1 MARQNAGI
9 GRGNKIGEP
18 AMAEEPSRNIRLF
31 GTEQLVPPP
40 LMLRAGELTAEIE
53 AGNLRHIR
61 FGGIEMIR
69 AISFIV
75 RDKNWGTY
83 DPIISDLRI
92 SEDRDS
98 FRVVYQ
104 ATAKYDSQEFRYT
117 AEIVGHADGS
127 LRFHGRGQAITAFVT
142 NRTGFVVL
150 HPIAEL
156 SGREALLVDVEG
168 KSLHSPFPELIDP
181 VQPMMNLRSIRHV
194 FAPGAIVE
202 CRMEGDAY
210 EMEDQRNWTD
220 ASYKTYVRPLARPW
234 PYTLDAG
241 TELDQTVTLAVSGRP
256 QTRAGVGGAISV
268 HIEEHIGVAPP
279 LGMGL
284 DADDAEAALTHADV
298 LTAVGASHLICHF
311 DPRRGHNRDS
321 LQRLAKAATALGATP
336 WLEAVVTQVEEFQ
349 AEIAAL
355 GENIGE
361 LGSPFPVVFVSPAS
375 DMKCTLPGSAWPP
388 CPPADQLYRA
398 ARRAFP
404 RSKLGGGMF
413 SYFTE
418 LNRKRPPLED
428 LDLVGFTTSA
438 LVHAGDDRSVTE
450 GLESLPHIARSVRAF
465 IGDRPYVVGPSAIG
479 MRDNP
484 YGAAPMPNPNNIRQ
498 AMNRNDPRQRGLLG
512 AAWSLAYFAHFAHG
526 GAAAIAL
533 GGGVGPFG
541 LFYDRAPYPQP
552 WFDQHGGLFPVFH
565 VLRGLARLKG
575 RRLRR
580 IEISAPREIQAV
592 AASGDSG
599 EEIWL
604 ANLMGEARRVSLH
617 PRSASGRISLLDADS
632 FAAAAESLDA
642 LDLLAKPM
650 ARFEIELDA
659 YAVARIQLS

>member
-1 MARQNAGI
+1 MS
-9 GRGNKIGEP
+9 
-18 AMAEEPSRNIRLF
+18 EEPSRHIRLF

-40 LMLRAGELTAEIE
+40 RMLRAGELTAELE
-53 AGNLRHIR
+53 AGNLRYIR

-75 RDKNWGTY
+75 RDRNWGTY
-83 DPIISDLRI
+83 DPVISDLSL
-92 SEDRDS
+92 SEARDS

-104 ATAKYDSQEFRYT
+104 AKAKDASQELRYA

-127 LRFHGRGQAITAFVT
+127 LRFHSRGQAVTAFVT

-156 SGREALLVDVEG
+156 AGQEALLVDVEG
-168 KSLHSPFPELIDP
+168 RSSQSRFPELIDP
-181 VQPMMNLRSIRHV
+181 VQPMMNLRSIRHA
-194 FAPGAIVE
+194 FAPGAMVE

-220 ASYKTYVRPLARPW
+220 ASYKTYVRPLAQPW

-256 QTRAGVGGAISV
+256 QTRAGAGGAISV
-268 HIEEHIGVAPP
+268 HVEEHVGDAPP
-279 LGMGL
+279 LGLGL
-284 DADDAEAALTHADV
+284 DADDAETALTHAEA
-298 LTAVGASHLICHF
+298 LAAVGASHLICHF

-321 LQRLAKAATALGATP
+321 LQRLVRAATALGATP
-336 WLEAVVTQVEEFQ
+336 WLEAVVTQVEGFRE
-349 AEIAAL
+349 EIAAL
-355 GENIGE
+355 GETARE
-361 LGSPFPVVFVSPAS
+361 LGSPFPVVLVSPAP
-375 DMKCTLPGSAWPP
+375 DMKCTLPGSVWPP

-398 ARRAFP
+398 ARHAFP

-418 LNRKRPPLED
+418 LNRKRPPLDD
-428 LDLVGFTTSA
+428 LDLVSFTTSA

-465 IGDRPYVVGPSAIG
+465 IGDRPYAVGPSAIG

-484 YGAAPMPNPNNIRQ
+484 YGAAPMSNSNNIRQ

-512 AAWSLAYFAHFAHG
+512 AAWNLAYFAHFAHG
-526 GAAAIAL
+526 GAAAIAM

-541 LFYDRAPYPQP
+541 LIYYQAPHPQP

-565 VLRGLARLKG
+565 VLRGLARLNG
-575 RRLRR
+575 RRMRR
-580 IEISAPREIQAV
+580 VDISAPREIQAI
-592 AASGDSG
+592 AASGGDG

-604 ANLMGEARRVSLH
+604 ANLVGETKRVSLH
-617 PRSASGRISLLDADS
+617 ARSTTGRISFLDADS
-632 FAAAAESLDA
+632 FVAATASPDA
-642 LDLLAKPM
+642 LDRAAKPITK
-650 ARFEIELDA
+650 FEIELDA